1 MARFSIQPVL
11 ICLGGLL
18 ALVSGMPQARNGGP
32 RAPPGR
38 PSAESQVRV
47 GPGPGDGSGRGESEV
62 YRCPGCDTPFT
73 TVTSLRQH
81 RARRAFLAGKEP
93 EDSEAR
99 DKILLCAPDD
109 RRPPVVSLWQAA
121 GQRAGGRVQNRSRA
135 DGPVSAG
142 YFGILG
148 GLSDSDA
155 ESHDSSG
162 RRSVAG
168 PSRSRSPSPHANVP
182 SPSAADAGAVPLP
195 CPPAA
200 AAAPSVAA
208 RAPPPALGVR
218 FTPYL
223 RPRAAFRPVPV
234 PVARWLLA
242 PCPHG
247 PACALSA
254 RRSRCSL
261 PSRGHRI
268 RALPG
273 TAHSPITAQ
282 FPCRST
288 RTVPARPV
296 RHARAFQVRPARL
309 SRPDHFLRLI
319 LIDIY

>member
-1 MARFSIQPVL
+1 
-11 ICLGGLL
+11 
-18 ALVSGMPQARNGGP
+18 MPQARNGGP

-81 RARRAFLAGKEP
+81 RARRAFLAGKVP

-99 DKILLCAPDD
+99 EKYLLCAPDD

-168 PSRSRSPSPHANVP
+168 PSRSRSRSPNANVP

-234 PVARWLLA
+234 PVARRHLA
-242 PCPHG
+242 PCPHS

-254 RRSRCSL
+254 RRSRCSR

-309 SRPDHFLRLI
+309 SRPDHFLILI